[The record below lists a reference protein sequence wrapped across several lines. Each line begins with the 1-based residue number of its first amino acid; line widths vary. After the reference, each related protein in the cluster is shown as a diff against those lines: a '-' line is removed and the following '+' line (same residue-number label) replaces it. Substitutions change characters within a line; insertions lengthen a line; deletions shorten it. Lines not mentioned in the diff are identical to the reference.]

1 MQTAN
6 SKDAL
11 LDNWEENFNQLVQGL
26 PLLVNFKFK
35 SLDQAF
41 QRPEPR
47 NFKSEV
53 LIDQSLLNLG
63 MKRGQAIAGGTLVP
77 TLVVVLRDVPN
88 HILNLL
94 SDALV
99 ALVGWLALQT
109 DHAVKSQEDVG
120 LQKFLV
126 ERLK

>member
-1 MQTAN
+1 M
-6 SKDAL
+6 
-11 LDNWEENFNQLVQGL
+11 
-26 PLLVNFKFK
+26 
-35 SLDQAF
+35 
-41 QRPEPR
+41 
-47 NFKSEV
+47 
-53 LIDQSLLNLG
+53 IDQSLLNLG

-109 DHAVKSQEDVG
+109 DHAVKS
-120 LQKFLV
+120 
-126 ERLK
+126 